1 MDQPYARPGG
11 LGLASR
17 PAGGIRIELTA
28 RTQAVRSA
36 CAEDLG
42 QLALGD
48 PRRQP
53 LEEQAAELDLLLDD
67 LASQLASPRVL
78 QAIALARAGA
88 GGTGR

>member
-1 MDQPYARPGG
+1 MDQPYSRSAGP
-11 LGLASR
+11 GLATR

-28 RTQAVRSA
+28 RTEAARAA

-42 QLALGD
+42 RLAVGD

-53 LEEQAAELDLLLDD
+53 LEDQATELDLLLDD

-78 QAIALARAGA
+78 QAIAMARASA